1 MNLDVPDPESSESA
15 SPAPASPAPEGDALR
30 LAPADP
36 PPSRRRWPRR
46 LWIAAGGGLVLVGAL
61 AVGLV
66 LPGEPPDMAAPGAET
81 LDIQVAARPQ
91 PPPAPAPET
100 PLEVLPEAMAKAAPH
115 NPPPAPPPQPDL
127 AQAPR
132 LPDGP
137 PWTEEP
143 LRRPASM
150 VPPATFD
157 CRRART
163 PAERVVCA
171 DPALAQA
178 DQDLA
183 AAYDQALAAGVPD
196 WRLERQQRRWRRA
209 REDAA
214 RDAPAAVAEVYAARI
229 VELQAQADIAPPPD
243 QPPWP
248 PSW

>member
-1 MNLDVPDPESSESA
+1 MNLDAPDTDTSA
-15 SPAPASPAPEGDALR
+15 PDAPAPPDGDLR
-30 LAPADP
+30 LQPAGP
-36 PPSRRRWPRR
+36 PPTRRMPRG

-61 AVGLV
+61 ALGLA
-66 LPGEPPDMAAPGAET
+66 LPGEPPDMAAPGAKT

-91 PPPAPAPET
+91 PPAAPPPGT

-115 NPPPAPPPQPDL
+115 NPPPEPPPRPDVDL

-132 LPDGP
+132 APEAA
-137 PWTEEP
+137 PWSEDD

-196 WRLERQQRRWRRA
+196 WRLERQQRRWLRA

-214 RDAPAAVAEVYAARI
+214 REAPAAVAEVYAARI
-229 VELQAQADIAPPPD
+229 VELQAQADIAPPAEP
-243 QPPWP
+243 PPWP
-248 PSW
+248 SSW

>member
-1 MNLDVPDPESSESA
+1 MNLDTPDPDTSQPEG
-15 SPAPASPAPEGDALR
+15 PASQDDTLR
-30 LAPADP
+30 LQPTEP
-36 PPSRRRWPRR
+36 TPKRTRPRA
-46 LWIAAGGGLVLVGAL
+46 LWIAVGGGLALVGAL
-61 AVGLV
+61 ALGLA

-81 LDIQVAARPQ
+81 LDIQVAARQQ
-91 PPPAPAPET
+91 PPPAPAPGT

-115 NPPPAPPPQPDL
+115 NPPPTPPPRPDPDL

-132 LPDGP
+132 APEAP
-137 PWTEEP
+137 PWTEEA

-150 VPPATFD
+150 VAPATFD

-196 WRLERQQRRWRRA
+196 WRLERQQRRWLRA

-214 RDAPAAVAEVYAARI
+214 RDAPGAVAEVYAARI
-229 VELQAQADIAPPPD
+229 VELQALADLAPPE
-243 QPPWP
+243 QPGWP

>member
-1 MNLDVPDPESSESA
+1 MNLD
-15 SPAPASPAPEGDALR
+15 APEPDIAESDGAAPPDGDLR
-30 LAPADP
+30 LDAPSP
-36 PPSRRRWPRR
+36 GRRKPRG
-46 LWIAAGGGLVLVGAL
+46 LWIAAGGGLALAGAL
-61 AVGLV
+61 ALGLA

-91 PPPAPAPET
+91 PSPTPET
-100 PLEVLPEAMAKAAPH
+100 GAPLEVLPEAMAKAAPH
-115 NPPPAPPPQPDL
+115 NPPPAPPPQPDPEFPPEL
-127 AQAPR
+127 AQAP
-132 LPDGP
+132 GP
-137 PWTEEP
+137 PQPPSWAGEA

-150 VPPATFD
+150 APPATFD

-178 DQDLA
+178 DQELA
-183 AAYDQALAAGVPD
+183 AAYDLALAAGVPD
-196 WRLERQQRRWRRA
+196 WRLERQQRRWLRA

-229 VELQAQADIAPPPD
+229 AELQDQAAFAAPEEPA
-243 QPPWP
+243 WP